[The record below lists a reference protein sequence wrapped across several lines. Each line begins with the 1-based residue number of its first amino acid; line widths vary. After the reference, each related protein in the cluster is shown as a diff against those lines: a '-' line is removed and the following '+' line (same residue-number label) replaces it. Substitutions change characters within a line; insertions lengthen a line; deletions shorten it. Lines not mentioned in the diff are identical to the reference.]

1 MRLDFLVYMILFADH
16 KPKTRPSICFY
27 NMWFSLLNTRIIFI
41 VIIINLLCFGFEIV
55 YNVQAVQNY

>member
-1 MRLDFLVYMILFADH
+1 MILFADH

-27 NMWFSLLNTRIIFI
+27 NMWFSLLNTRSIII